1 MRGPYSSGA
10 AMTGKGALEKAGS
23 GAVWNVRP
31 PSMPSST
38 SAPWCP
44 EPAAKQTPA
53 EGQEF
58 AVRSKGPLARVR
70 HVRPPSVLR
79 RRSSPLGVLKA
90 PSQRSRLAQAR
101 AGAGRTG
108 CPPRRRRRWAL
119 RECARRPASARRRSF
134 EGRRPPGRSRGA
146 AAWRRRQRRPT
157 SSDTHLRRIVT
168 RHSRRGRPR
177 SSKAVTSSSSNPTAR
192 RSTRGRSKKWTTKPP
207 FS

>member
-23 GAVWNVRP
+23 GAVWNVGP

-70 HVRPPSVLR
+70 HVRPTSVLR

-108 CPPRRRRRWAL
+108 SHR
-119 RECARRPASARRRSF
+119 
-134 EGRRPPGRSRGA
+134 
-146 AAWRRRQRRPT
+146 
-157 SSDTHLRRIVT
+157 
-168 RHSRRGRPR
+168 
-177 SSKAVTSSSSNPTAR
+177 
-192 RSTRGRSKKWTTKPP
+192 TRGRSWSLRGLLGDPP
-207 FS
+207 VRAGGRSKGGVHLAARGALRRGADGNADRRRRTLTSAAS